1 MQYALPLKRGVSNVS
16 GMPQTR
22 VETGG
27 YMMRMDSL
35 DTDSIAYIV
44 DRGSLAS

>member
-1 MQYALPLKRGVSNVS
+1 MQSAFPFKRGVTNVS
-16 GMPQTR
+16 GIPHTR